1 MSIRRKARERALQ
14 ALYQMEITGN
24 LSPGGPDLFWGHFAV
39 ASRAQGFA
47 ERLIAGVVENRDAI
61 DLMIEGAAENWRLGR
76 MPRVDLNIL
85 RVATYELIFCPDIP
99 MNVSIDEAIEVG
111 KRYGSEESPTFINGV
126 LDQVLHA
133 NVVNRSEHPE
143 P

>member
-1 MSIRRKARERALQ
+1 MSTRRKARELALQ
-14 ALYQMEITGN
+14 ALYQMEITGI
-24 LSPGGPDLFWGHFAV
+24 LAPAGPDLFWDHFA
-39 ASRAQGFA
+39 ASSRAREFA
-47 ERLIAGVVENRDAI
+47 ERLIAGAVENREAI
-61 DLMIEGAAENWRLGR
+61 DALIENAAVNWKLSR
-76 MPRVDLNIL
+76 MPRVDLTIL
-85 RVATYELIFCPDIP
+85 RVATYELLFCADIP

-133 NVVNRSEHPE
+133 NVTNRSEHPE